1 MRTCRNSPLRVLTR
15 ASRPGAV
22 VPRVRLTSQRR
33 KARRSSA
40 WTCGSS
46 VAGVAARRSVSIPSM
61 RWSSAEQTTRFVAR
75 SHSQLPTRAM
85 RWARFRCR
93 ATRRLPR
100 PASWAALRAA
110 FNSSTR
116 SSVRACNRSR
126 RSARS
131 CEGSDAAGKVGPS
144 SGAPDSNWRMAP
156 RSRRRSRACEC
167 MSHPTAAL
175 GTHHGPQRVGRGGQP
190 TEVEDHQQRDL
201 EDRDQGRRPYR
212 ETAHGQGSR
221 RARGSGDRG
230 IVRWCWYRQHDC
242 GPCRSLA
249 CARRPQ
255 ATADPA
261 GTARAHAAT
270 GVMPHR
276 ERMQWACH
284 RRGSSPSRTLARP
297 GEGSGDRAP
306 EAGAA
311 AIRAA
316 FPLPAGRPRPGRAP
330 RRARRRAATGS
341 RR

>member
-1 MRTCRNSPLRVLTR
+1 MTRCAARAACSSVATPASSTTNLSPPWRHTSRSGAFPREGPAASSTRRTRVSRCATMRRSSSPTAWPSVSLMRLNWSRSRNSSANDADVREAKSSVSTSRSWKRARSGSSVSTSMYASGWTSRIASARSVASWTVPTTQLALPSAIPTASPIMRTCRNSPLRVLTR

-175 GTHHGPQRVGRGGQP
+175 GTTTV
-190 TEVEDHQQRDL
+190 
-201 EDRDQGRRPYR
+201 
-212 ETAHGQGSR
+212 
-221 RARGSGDRG
+221 
-230 IVRWCWYRQHDC
+230 
-242 GPCRSLA
+242 
-249 CARRPQ
+249 
-255 ATADPA
+255 
-261 GTARAHAAT
+261 
-270 GVMPHR
+270 
-276 ERMQWACH
+276 
-284 RRGSSPSRTLARP
+284 PSA
-297 GEGSGDRAP
+297 
-306 EAGAA
+306 
-311 AIRAA
+311 
-316 FPLPAGRPRPGRAP
+316 
-330 RRARRRAATGS
+330 
-341 RR
+341 